1 VFDYVAGA
9 LRLLFSGRSRFARG
23 KTTLTDYEQVTTG
36 FVAGA
41 PSAARTRPMEVS
53 RRLTAQAVRWFSV
66 NMSGF
71 FAECSR

>member
-1 VFDYVAGA
+1 
-9 LRLLFSGRSRFARG
+9 
-23 KTTLTDYEQVTTG
+23 VTTG